1 MPILMQDLD
10 YVRAY
15 IDDLLILSKGDW
27 SNHLDKLEAV
37 LQRIEDSGLKVNAK
51 KSFFGQSELEYLGY
65 WITPTGIQP
74 IPKKVQA
81 ILNIQPPTK
90 KKQLQSFIG
99 MINYYRD
106 MWAGRS
112 EILAPLSKLTSK
124 NAKWQWTEVE
134 QEAFE
139 NIKKI
144 ISKEVLLSYPNFNL
158 PFEIHTDASKTALGA
173 VISQKGN
180 PIAFYSRKLSPA
192 QMNYTTTE
200 RELLAIVETLKEFKN
215 ILLGQQIKIYTDH
228 QNLTYKQFNT
238 ERVMRWHLILEEY
251 SPELIYLP
259 GKKNIVADALSR
271 LDINNNEISSKTLSE
286 TLAMDNAKLFGEDTL
301 EQHIFSVN
309 LKLIQQEQQKD
320 KQLLQTVKLDK
331 NNQFQLKNFRGGGNL
346 CSLICYK
353 DKIVVPKV
361 LQSQIIQWYHTFLC
375 HPGLN

>member
-1 MPILMQDLD
+1 MGLCNSLDIFQEKMSILMQDLD

-27 SNHLDKLEAV
+27 NDHLDKLEAV

-51 KSFFGQSELEYLGY
+51 KSFFGRSELEYLGY
-65 WITPTGIQP
+65 WITRTGIQP

-158 PFEIHTDASKTALGA
+158 PFEIHTDASKTALGT

-180 PIAFYSRKLSPA
+180 PIAF
-192 QMNYTTTE
+192 
-200 RELLAIVETLKEFKN
+200 
-215 ILLGQQIKIYTDH
+215 
-228 QNLTYKQFNT
+228 
-238 ERVMRWHLILEEY
+238 
-251 SPELIYLP
+251 
-259 GKKNIVADALSR
+259 
-271 LDINNNEISSKTLSE
+271 
-286 TLAMDNAKLFGEDTL
+286 
-301 EQHIFSVN
+301 
-309 LKLIQQEQQKD
+309 
-320 KQLLQTVKLDK
+320 
-331 NNQFQLKNFRGGGNL
+331 
-346 CSLICYK
+346 
-353 DKIVVPKV
+353 
-361 LQSQIIQWYHTFLC
+361 
-375 HPGLN
+375 